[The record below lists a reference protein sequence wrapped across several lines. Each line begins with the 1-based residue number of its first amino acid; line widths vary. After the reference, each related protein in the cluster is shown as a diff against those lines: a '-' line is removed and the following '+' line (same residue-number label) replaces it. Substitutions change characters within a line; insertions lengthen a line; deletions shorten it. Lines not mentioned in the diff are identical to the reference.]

1 MATATDRM
9 KAELSLDE
17 TIEDVGAAGG
27 YEGMSAGAAP
37 AASLSAGGECS
48 SFLGDLLTGRVTK
61 IILGVGGVISL
72 IILVAS
78 LVMDA
83 RISGAQLRYVDMS
96 SYMLMGSQRIA
107 KDSREAVLGNPESFR
122 TLGDSTKSFVAVID
136 ALANGDPA
144 AGISPTPKEIRPELD
159 KLIAVWNPVRQNVS
173 DILAQEETLLTMRGQ
188 INEVNTIS
196 PLLLAQADE
205 VVEQLTQEGAP
216 AALVNQAGLQ
226 RTLSQRITKDVNV
239 FALGGTAAAVAATQF
254 GKDVKLFARTNRL
267 LRAQAAPSVQAKLDQ
282 VEQTFGRM
290 NSSVAGI
297 LDRVAEFF
305 GAQRAAGSIASDS
318 DNLLKA
324 AQTLVNAYRS
334 WTPYGQLLK
343 ILPWVFGALT
353 VILLSLLVWAF
364 IYEARERAR
373 ESTEQNRQTQDA
385 ILELLD
391 QMGNLADGDLT
402 IEPVVTDQMTGAIA
416 DSMSYAVKEMRGL
429 VERINATSHEVARE
443 SDEARGTVS
452 QLAEASERQAGQIT
466 DTASQ
471 MQAMAQS
478 MQEMSQG
485 ARQSAEVAHGS
496 VEVAKR
502 GSEAVRNTI
511 SGMNEMREQIQETAK
526 RIKRLGESSQQIGE
540 IVSLIDDI
548 AEQTNIL
555 SLNAAIQAAMAGE
568 AGRGFAVVAD
578 EVQRLAERSAGATK
592 QIADLVKTIQAD
604 TNDAVASMEQATR
617 GVVEGTRVADA
628 AGQALV
634 EIETVSEQLSSL
646 ISQMAESALQQ
657 SERAST
663 VSERMSEIRD
673 ITNQT
678 STGTRQ
684 TAESISR
691 LTDLVHELQLSVAGF
706 RLPAA

>member
-1 MATATDRM
+1 M
-9 KAELSLDE
+9 KAELALDE
-17 TIEDVGAAGG
+17 TIEDAGVTG
-27 YEGMSAGAAP
+27 SSARKQAGAAAP
-37 AASLSAGGECS
+37 VRIDAGSERS
-48 SFLGDLLTGRVTK
+48 SFLADLLASRATK
-61 IILGVGGVISL
+61 VILGVGGAVSL
-72 IILVAS
+72 LVLVAS
-78 LVMDA
+78 LVMDT
-83 RISGAQLRYVDMS
+83 RISAAQLRYVDMS

-107 KDSREAVLGNPESFR
+107 KDSREAVLGSPQAFR
-122 TLGDSTKSFVAVID
+122 TLDDSTKSFVAVID
-136 ALANGDPA
+136 ALSDGDPV
-144 AGISPTPKEIRPELD
+144 AGVEPTPPEIRPVLNEL
-159 KLIAVWNPVRQNVS
+159 IEVWAPVRQNVN

-188 INEVNTIS
+188 VNEVNSIS

-205 VVEQLTQEGAP
+205 VVEQLTGDGA
-216 AALVNQAGLQ
+216 AAPLVNQAGLQ

-254 GKDVKLFARTNRL
+254 GKDSKLFARTNRL
-267 LRAQAAPSVQAKLDQ
+267 LRAQAPPAVQAKLDQ

-305 GAQRAAGSIASDS
+305 GAQRAASAIAAESDT
-318 DNLLKA
+318 LLKA
-324 AQTLVNAYRS
+324 SQNLVNAYRS
-334 WTPYGQLLK
+334 WTPYGQWLK
-343 ILPWVFGALT
+343 VLPWVFGALT
-353 VILLSLLVWAF
+353 VIMLSLLVFAF

-416 DSMSYAVKEMRGL
+416 DSMSYAVREMRGL

-443 SDEARGTVS
+443 SDEARGTVT

-471 MQAMAQS
+471 MQEMAQS

-592 QIADLVKTIQAD
+592 QIAELVKTIQAD

-646 ISQMAESALQQ
+646 IEQMAESALQQ

-678 STGTRQ
+678 STGTRR
-684 TAESISR
+684 TAESIGR

>member
-1 MATATDRM
+1 M

-37 AASLSAGGECS
+37 AASLSAGGERS